1 MKLTQ
6 AKKIVKAFAKH
17 AARSDVRFYLR
28 GVRFDHGKMV
38 ATDGHRLAILTSP
51 KIASVSRALDGC
63 TVATS
68 PRNLEAL
75 AEILANSNPGTEMS
89 FDKETGVLKTHW
101 NSFLIDNVDPQN
113 SNFGDVRYPDY
124 KRLIPS
130 EADIKAS
137 FDVFAY
143 NAKYISDAC
152 SLVSAVHTQH
162 ERLHMESVNHSSGQP
177 IAIVRIDEDGTEGM
191 VIIMPVKL

>member
-17 AARSDVRFYLR
+17 AAGKHDPRYALH
-28 GVRFDHGKMV
+28 GIHFDSAKMI
-38 ATDGHRLAILTSP
+38 ATDGHRLATLTSP
-51 KIASVSRALDGC
+51 EIASVSRALDGC
-63 TVATS
+63 TVATTV
-68 PRNLEAL
+68 RNLDAL
-75 AEILANSNPGTEMS
+75 AHMLSHPIAETELS
-89 FDKETGVLKTHW
+89 FDRRTGLLRTPR
-101 NSFLIDNVDPQN
+101 NSFLMDCVVPQADFD
-113 SNFGDVRYPDY
+113 SVRYPDY
-124 KRLIPS
+124 RRLIPS
-130 EADIKAS
+130 EANIKAS

-177 IAIVRIDEDGTEGM
+177 IAIVRIDEDGIEGM
-191 VIIMPVKL
+191 VILMPVKL